1 MIFQFFLA
9 IIYSISSKSLPL
21 PRFVSL
27 ASDRM
32 SWKFRKFLPLAA
44 QHWKCLPQSSVLRG
58 SGRAWLPSDISSS
71 RGMDTR
77 PRTWTLGWWCFF
89 FGPGGEKPDRINGI
103 VIEFGGVRV
112 ESCNE
117 HVYKWH
123 ILRQLREQVGVVWA
137 FRGLKWSS
145 HVSFCTLNCLLPS
158 PSWATKQEDKRRT
171 WTPISP

>member
-1 MIFQFFLA
+1 MIFQFFLS
-9 IIYSISSKSLPL
+9 IIYSISSKSHVPRPSYHSRVAGCPGSSGSSFRSRLSTGSASHRVPWFGGAEELGRQATSLP
-21 PRFVSL
+21 V
-27 ASDRM
+27 
-32 SWKFRKFLPLAA
+32 AA
-44 QHWKCLPQSSVLRG
+44 WTPGPVWNL
-58 SGRAWLPSDISSS
+58 
-71 RGMDTR
+71 GMMMVFFWTR
-77 PRTWTLGWWCFF
+77 
-89 FGPGGEKPDRINGI
+89 GEKPDRINGI

-137 FRGLKWSS
+137 FWGLKWSS